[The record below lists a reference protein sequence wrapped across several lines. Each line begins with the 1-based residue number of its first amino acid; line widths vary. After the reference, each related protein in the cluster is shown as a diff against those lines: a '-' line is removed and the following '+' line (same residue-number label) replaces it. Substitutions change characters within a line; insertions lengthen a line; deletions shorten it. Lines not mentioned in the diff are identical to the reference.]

1 MSAYGPQT
9 DHLRR
14 VGKVVVIGTG
24 RMGRSSARESRQWC
38 RRVYELPRAGT
49 LKEVTRF
56 RLVQRLHTLCKLG
69 TQSISAS
76 SCEARARQSCTKLN
90 TTAAE
95 MKDQHGGS
103 DA

>member
-1 MSAYGPQT
+1 VNRGNGA
-9 DHLRR
+9 
-14 VGKVVVIGTG
+14 V
-24 RMGRSSARESRQWC
+24 ESMNSRG
-38 RRVYELPRAGT
+38 AGT